1 MDSNSLKIKIHEVP
15 FLHTCIML
23 NIVIFG
29 APGSGKGTQ
38 SELLIKKY
46 NLHHISTGEIL
57 REEIKNATELGK
69 LAESYMQK
77 GHLVPD
83 SVVIDMLEEVV
94 EKHAGTKKFIF
105 DGFPRT
111 LAQGEA
117 LSAMLKAHGHK
128 IDIVINLE
136 VEDEELIDRL
146 LKRGQALGR
155 ADDNRETIESRLEV
169 YNNQT
174 LPLKEFYKSQDVLKE
189 INGMGTIEEIFGKI
203 ETEIKKLHP

>member
-1 MDSNSLKIKIHEVP
+1 
-15 FLHTCIML
+15 ML

-46 NLHHISTGEIL
+46 GLKHISTGEIL

-69 LAESYMQK
+69 LAESYMSK

-83 SVVIDMLEEVV
+83 SVVIDILEELI
-94 EKHAGTKKFIF
+94 EKNTDTKGFIF

-117 LSAMLKAHGHK
+117 LNEMLTKHK
-128 IDIVINLE
+128 QQINAVISLE

-146 LKRGQALGR
+146 LKRGQILGR
-155 ADDNRETIESRLEV
+155 SDDNRETIESRLKV
-169 YNNQT
+169 YYSQT
-174 LPLKEFYKSQDVLKE
+174 SPLKAFYKEQGVLKQIDGAGSIEDIFALIERE
-189 INGMGTIEEIFGKI
+189 IDN
-203 ETEIKKLHP
+203 L

>member
-1 MDSNSLKIKIHEVP
+1 
-15 FLHTCIML
+15 ML

-46 NLHHISTGEIL
+46 NLKHISTGEIL

-94 EKHAGTKKFIF
+94 EKYAESKKFIF

-117 LSAMLKAHGHK
+117 LSAMLEKHGHK

-136 VEDEELIDRL
+136 VEDDELIDRL

-155 ADDNRETIESRLEV
+155 ADDNRATIESRLEV
-169 YNNQT
+169 YNRQT
-174 LPLKEFYKSQDVLKE
+174 LPLKEFYREQGVLRE
-189 INGMGTIEEIFGKI
+189 IDGMGSIEEIFGRI
-203 ETEIKKLHP
+203 EVEIDKLNT

>member
-1 MDSNSLKIKIHEVP
+1 
-15 FLHTCIML
+15 ML

-46 NLHHISTGEIL
+46 NLKHISTGEIL
-57 REEIKNATELGK
+57 REEMKNVTELGK
-69 LAESYMQK
+69 LAESYMKK

-94 EKHAGTKKFIF
+94 EKYAGSKKFIF

-117 LSAMLKAHGHK
+117 LSTMLAAHGHK

-136 VEDEELIDRL
+136 VEDDELIDRL
-146 LKRGQALGR
+146 LMRGQALGR

-169 YNNQT
+169 YNRQT
-174 LPLKEFYKSQDVLKE
+174 LPLKEFYREQGVLRE
-189 INGMGTIEEIFGKI
+189 VNGMGSIEETFGRI
-203 ETEIKKLHP
+203 EVEIEKLNP

>member
-1 MDSNSLKIKIHEVP
+1 
-15 FLHTCIML
+15 ML

-46 NLHHISTGEIL
+46 GLKHISTGEIL
-57 REEIKNATELGK
+57 REEMKNRSELGK

-94 EKHAGTKKFIF
+94 EEHAGTKKFIF

-117 LSAMLKAHGHK
+117 LSAMLKKHGHK
-128 IDIVINLE
+128 IDVVIYLE
-136 VEDEELIDRL
+136 VEDEVLIDRL
-146 LKRGQALGR
+146 LKRGQAMGR
-155 ADDNRETIESRLEV
+155 SDDNRETIEARLQV
-169 YNNQT
+169 YNQQT
-174 LPLKEFYKSQDVLKE
+174 LPLKEFYQSQGVLIE
-189 INGMGTIEEIFGKI
+189 IIGADTVENIFSKI
-203 ETEIKKLHP
+203 EAEVGKVL